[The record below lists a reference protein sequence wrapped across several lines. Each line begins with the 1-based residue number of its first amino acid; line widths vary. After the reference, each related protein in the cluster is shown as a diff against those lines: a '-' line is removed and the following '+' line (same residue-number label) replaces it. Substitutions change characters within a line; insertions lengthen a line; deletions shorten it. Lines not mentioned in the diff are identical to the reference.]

1 MFIRRP
7 TRSITSNPSDPRH
20 IPDIISAR
28 IKRPA
33 CDPLTPAEENAAAT
47 RIANQRA
54 ALWSALASFA
64 AGLKCRKSSACVAW
78 ARENDSDDE
87 ALLALTSCVATLGA
101 SHDEMKSRATVVRTL
116 AAGLKRS
123 KDSLAEH
130 NLRLVIHCARRQ
142 AEKTGYIMPMA
153 DLINEGAIGLMK
165 AVCRFDPARGFRF
178 STMATWWIDHHIGR
192 AIADTSR
199 MIRFPVHVTE
209 GKGKVTKA
217 IAALAAAGITDPT
230 DVMISRECTRRTLTA
245 AAVKAGTPPPTAE
258 QIERAMVANRRIYN
272 AMTPGR
278 VKAVRAAMQ
287 IATISGSTPASG
299 GVGYDDSK
307 SEPMGILD
315 LYPAHDANP
324 DAGLLA
330 DERAAILNATLAALP
345 HAAATI
351 LRRRYGIGDDAP
363 MTLAQIGEDDSLGLN
378 VSRERVRQVQ
388 NKGFAAARDYL
399 DDMEIGAGDVAWAG

>member
-1 MFIRRP
+1 MFIKRP
-7 TRSITSNPSDPRH
+7 ALSITSNPSDHRH

-28 IKRPA
+28 INRPA
-33 CDPLTPAEENAAAT
+33 CDPLTAAEENAAAT
-47 RIANQRA
+47 RIADQRS
-54 ALWSALASFA
+54 ALWSALVDFA
-64 AGLKCRKSSACVAW
+64 KPLRCRLSSACVAW
-78 ARENDSDDE
+78 ARENDNDDE
-87 ALLALTSCVATLGA
+87 ALLALTSCALSIAGRDAT
-101 SHDEMKSRATVVRTL
+101 MIRPL
-116 AAGLKRS
+116 AAMLKRS

-130 NLRLVIHCARRQ
+130 NLRLVVHCARRQ

-192 AIADTSR
+192 AIADKART
-199 MIRFPVHVTE
+199 IRLPVHIAE
-209 GKGKVTKA
+209 GKSKVTKA
-217 IAALAAAGITDPT
+217 IAALAKAGITDPT

-287 IATISGSTPASG
+287 IATISGSTPVG
-299 GVGYDDSK
+299 GGAGYDDSK

-324 DAGLLA
+324 DAGILSE
-330 DERAAILNATLAALP
+330 ERAAILDATLAALP
-345 HAAATI
+345 RAAATI

-378 VSRERVRQVQ
+378 VSCERIRQVQ
-388 NKGFAAARDYL
+388 NKGIAAARDYL
-399 DDMEIGAGDVAWAG
+399 DDMEIGAGDVAWA

>member
-7 TRSITSNPSDPRH
+7 ARSITTNSSDPRH
-20 IPDIISAR
+20 VPDIISAR
-28 IKRPA
+28 ITTHA
-33 CDPLTPAEENAAAT
+33 CEPLSAAEELDAAI
-47 RIANQRA
+47 RIADLRA
-54 ALWSALASFA
+54 ALWSALALFA
-64 AGLKCRKSSACVAW
+64 AGLRCRKSSACVAW
-78 ARENDSDDE
+78 ATAHDNDDE
-87 ALLALTSCVATLGA
+87 ALLALTSCALALSGA
-101 SHDEMKSRATVVRTL
+101 GVDKVRTL
-116 AAGLKRS
+116 AAQLKRC
-123 KDSLAEH
+123 KDRLAER
-130 NLRLVIHCARRQ
+130 NLRLVVHCARRQ

-199 MIRFPVHVTE
+199 TIRFPVHVTE

-217 IAALAAAGITDPT
+217 IAALAKAGITDPT

-245 AAVKAGTPPPTAE
+245 AAEKAGTPPPTAE

-287 IATISGSTPASG
+287 IATISGSTPVG
-299 GVGYDDSK
+299 GGAGYDDSK

-315 LYPAHDANP
+315 LYPAHDADP
-324 DAGLLA
+324 DAGILA
-330 DERAAILNATLAALP
+330 DERAAILDATLAALP
-345 HAAATI
+345 RAAATI

-378 VSRERVRQVQ
+378 VSRERIRQVQ
-388 NKGFAAARDYL
+388 NKGLAAARDYL
-399 DDMEIGAGDVAWAG
+399 NDMEIGAGDVAWA

>member
-7 TRSITSNPSDPRH
+7 ARSITANPNDPRH
-20 IPDIISAR
+20 IPDLISAR
-28 IKRPA
+28 ITTHA
-33 CDPLTPAEENAAAT
+33 CEPLSAAEETVAAT
-47 RIANQRA
+47 RIADQRA
-54 ALWSALASFA
+54 ALWSALALFA
-64 AGLKCRKSSACVAW
+64 AGLRCRKSSACVAW
-78 ARENDSDDE
+78 FSKNDSDDA
-87 ALLALTSCVATLGA
+87 ALLALTSCAVALGDA
-101 SHDEMKSRATVVRTL
+101 NVRTL
-116 AAGLKRS
+116 AATLKRS
-123 KDSLAEH
+123 KDRLAEH
-130 NLRLVIHCARRQ
+130 NLRLVVHCARRQ

-199 MIRFPVHVTE
+199 TIRFPVHVTE

-217 IAALAAAGITDPT
+217 IAALAKAGITDPT

-245 AAVKAGTPPPTAE
+245 AAEKAGTPPPTPE

-287 IATISGSTPASG
+287 IATISGSSPVSG
-299 GVGYDDSK
+299 GGVYDDGK

-324 DAGLLA
+324 DAGILA
-330 DERAAILNATLAALP
+330 DERAAILDATLAALP
-345 HAAATI
+345 RAAATI

-378 VSRERVRQVQ
+378 VSRERIRQVQ
-388 NKGFAAARDYL
+388 NKGLAAARDYL
-399 DDMEIGAGDVAWAG
+399 NDMEIGAGDVAWA

>member
-1 MFIRRP
+1 MFIKRQV
-7 TRSITSNPSDPRH
+7 RSITSNPSDPRH

-28 IKRPA
+28 INRPA
-33 CDPLTPAEENAAAT
+33 CDQLTPAEETAAAT
-47 RIANQRA
+47 RISDQRT
-54 ALWSALASFA
+54 ALWSSLASFA
-64 AGLKCRKSSACVAW
+64 AGLKCRKSSAFVAW

-87 ALLALTSCVATLGA
+87 ALLALTSCARTIGGEYGGSEIAV
-101 SHDEMKSRATVVRTL
+101 RAVT
-116 AAGLKRS
+116 LKRS

-165 AVCRFDPARGFRF
+165 AVCRFDPTRGFRF

-199 MIRFPVHVTE
+199 TIRFPVHLTE

-217 IAALAAAGITDPT
+217 IAALAKAGITDPT

-245 AAVKAGTPPPTAE
+245 AAEKAGTPPPTPE

-278 VKAVRAAMQ
+278 VKAVRAAMT
-287 IATISGSTPASG
+287 IATISAATLVRGNVDGDSDEREVLDFMPA
-299 GVGYDDSK
+299 
-307 SEPMGILD
+307 I
-315 LYPAHDANP
+315 DASP

-330 DERAAILNATLAALP
+330 DERAAILDAALAGLKP
-345 HAAATI
+345 ATATI
-351 LRRRYGIGDDAP
+351 LRRRFGLGDDEP
-363 MTLAQIGEDDSLGLN
+363 MTLTQIGEDPDLGLC

-388 NKGFAAARDYL
+388 NKGLAAARAHLARMD
-399 DDMEIGAGDVAWAG
+399 ISAGDVAWA

>member
-1 MFIRRP
+1 MFIKRQV
-7 TRSITSNPSDPRH
+7 RSITSNPSDPRH

-28 IKRPA
+28 INRPA
-33 CDPLTPAEENAAAT
+33 CDQLTPAEETAAAT
-47 RIANQRA
+47 RISDQRT
-54 ALWSALASFA
+54 ALWSSLASFA
-64 AGLKCRKSSACVAW
+64 AGLKCRKSSAFVAW

-87 ALLALTSCVATLGA
+87 ALLALTSCARTIGGEYGGSEIAV
-101 SHDEMKSRATVVRTL
+101 RAVT
-116 AAGLKRS
+116 LKRS

-165 AVCRFDPARGFRF
+165 AVCRFDPTRGFRF

-199 MIRFPVHVTE
+199 TIRFPVHLTE

-217 IAALAAAGITDPT
+217 IAALAKAGITDPT

-245 AAVKAGTPPPTAE
+245 AAEKAGTPPPTPE

-278 VKAVRAAMQ
+278 VKAVRAAMT
-287 IATISGSTPASG
+287 IATISAATLVRGNVDGDSDEREVLDFMPA
-299 GVGYDDSK
+299 
-307 SEPMGILD
+307 I
-315 LYPAHDANP
+315 DASP

-330 DERAAILNATLAALP
+330 DERAAILDATLGALP
-345 HAAATI
+345 PAVATV
-351 LRRRYGIGDDAP
+351 LRRRFGLGDDEP
-363 MTLAQIGEDDSLGLN
+363 MTLTQIGEDPDLGLC

-388 NKGFAAARDYL
+388 NKGLAAARAHLARMD
-399 DDMEIGAGDVAWAG
+399 ISAGDVAWA

>member
-1 MFIRRP
+1 MFIKRQV
-7 TRSITSNPSDPRH
+7 RSITSNPSDPRH

-28 IKRPA
+28 ISRPA
-33 CDPLTPAEENAAAT
+33 CDPLTAAEETVAAT
-47 RIANQRA
+47 RIADQRA

-64 AGLKCRKSSACVAW
+64 AGLRCRKSSACVAW
-78 ARENDSDDE
+78 FSKNDSDDA
-87 ALLALTSCVATLGA
+87 ALLALTSCAVALGDA
-101 SHDEMKSRATVVRTL
+101 NVRTI

-130 NLRLVIHCARRQ
+130 NLRLVVHCARRQ

-153 DLINEGAIGLMK
+153 DLINEGSIGLMK

-199 MIRFPVHVTE
+199 LIRFPVHVIE
-209 GKGKVTKA
+209 GRAKVTKA
-217 IAALAAAGITDPT
+217 IAELAKAGITDPT

-245 AAVKAGTPPPTAE
+245 AAAKGGTPPPTAE

-278 VKAVRAAMQ
+278 VKAVRAAMT
-287 IATISGSTPASG
+287 IATISAATLVRGNVDGDSDERDVLDFMPA
-299 GVGYDDSK
+299 
-307 SEPMGILD
+307 I
-315 LYPAHDANP
+315 DASP

-330 DERAAILNATLAALP
+330 DERAAILDATLGALP
-345 HAAATI
+345 PAVATV
-351 LRRRYGIGDDAP
+351 LRRRFGIGDDAP
-363 MTLAQIGEDDSLGLN
+363 MTLAEIGETRDL
-378 VSRERVRQVQ
+378 SRERVRQIQ
-388 NKGFAAARDYL
+388 NKGLAAARDYL

>member
-1 MFIRRP
+1 MFIKRQV
-7 TRSITSNPSDPRH
+7 RSITSNPNAPRH

-28 IKRPA
+28 INRPA
-33 CDPLTPAEENAAAT
+33 CNPLTAAEETAAAT
-47 RIANQRA
+47 RIAEHRV

-64 AGLKCRKSSACVAW
+64 AGLRCRKSSACVAW
-78 ARENDSDDE
+78 FSKNDSDDA
-87 ALLALTSCVATLGA
+87 ALLALTSCAVALGDA
-101 SHDEMKSRATVVRTL
+101 NVRTL
-116 AAGLKRS
+116 AATLKRS
-123 KDSLAEH
+123 KDRLAEH
-130 NLRLVIHCARRQ
+130 NLRLVVHCARRQ

-178 STMATWWIDHHIGR
+178 STMATWWINHHIGR

-199 MIRFPVHVTE
+199 LIRFPVHVIE
-209 GKGKVTKA
+209 GRAKVTKA
-217 IAALAAAGITDPT
+217 IAELAKAGITDPT

-245 AAVKAGTPPPTAE
+245 AAEKAGTPPPTPE

-278 VKAVRAAMQ
+278 VKAVRAAMT
-287 IATISGSTPASG
+287 IATISAATLVRVNVDGDSDERDVLDFMPA
-299 GVGYDDSK
+299 
-307 SEPMGILD
+307 I
-315 LYPAHDANP
+315 DASPDASP

-330 DERAAILNATLAALP
+330 DERAAILDATLGALP
-345 HAAATI
+345 PAVATV
-351 LRRRYGIGDDAP
+351 LRRRFGIGDDAP

-388 NKGFAAARDYL
+388 NKGIAAARDYL
-399 DDMEIGAGDVAWAG
+399 DDMEIGAGDVAWA

>member
-1 MFIRRP
+1 MFIKRSA
-7 TRSITSNPSDPRH
+7 RSITSNPSDPRH

-28 IKRPA
+28 INRPA
-33 CDPLTPAEENAAAT
+33 CNPLTAAAENTAAT
-47 RIANQRA
+47 RIAEQRA
-54 ALWSALASFA
+54 ALWSALADFA
-64 AGLKCRKSSACVAW
+64 KPLRCRKSSACVAW
-78 ARENDSDDE
+78 ASKNDTDDE
-87 ALLALTSCVATLGA
+87 VLLALTSCVATLGA
-101 SHDEMKSRATVVRTL
+101 ERDEIKPLATIAHTL
-116 AAGLKRS
+116 AATLKRS

-130 NLRLVIHCARRQ
+130 NLRLVVHCARKQ

-230 DVMISRECTRRTLTA
+230 DVMISRECTRRTLTV
-245 AAVKAGTPPPTAE
+245 AAVKDGTPPPTAE

-287 IATISGSTPASG
+287 IATISGSTPVNDGSRDGDSDYREILDFYPA
-299 GVGYDDSK
+299 DDS
-307 SEPMGILD
+307 S
-315 LYPAHDANP
+315 P
-324 DAGLLA
+324 DASLLA
-330 DERAAILNATLAALP
+330 DERAAIVDATLAALP
-345 HAAATI
+345 PGASAAV
-351 LRRRYGIGDDAP
+351 LRRRFGIGDDKP
-363 MTLAQIGEDDSLGLN
+363 MTLAQIGADESLALG

-388 NKGFAAARDYL
+388 NKGLAAARDYL
-399 DDMEIGAGDVAWAG
+399 DDMEIRAGDVAWA